1 MLIIRPYIE
10 ILQLPKDLYVS
21 ITFEIVEP
29 NSIKESSPD
38 RIMAYLE
45 KDHWDDYSFRTSF
58 NLIIIDSKNNRYNLG
73 HVKVGYTGQFV
84 PEVEC
89 SYTFKH
95 LPKSFPK
102 LDDIFSLG
110 QDVEYYRKLMT
121 IPEGQRNLILEGLND
136 VAFDLTELEK
146 IRNENVFRNSLCRTI
161 DEGEIRKKFNVI
173 LSGASERTEFDV
185 KFTFNS
191 IELEFETKP
200 ESIPPSNIHVLIGRN
215 GSGKTT
221 LLNNMAYTQ
230 LSFENGKH
238 GRFYKRDEYGYKLMP
253 TNYFKSV
260 VLVSFSAFDS
270 FEYPEEY
277 NRLLKENVGC
287 LLDFSYVGLKESLE
301 GGDSSELKNK
311 HKLQDEFIE
320 SLKECFRFGHTK
332 KLWVNAIERLQSD
345 DNFEDMKLTNLAKDD
360 INIESI
366 VELAKHS
373 FSTMSS
379 GHAIVL
385 LIITKLI
392 IEVKERSLV
401 LIDEPEGHLHPPLLA
416 AFMSS
421 LSDLLIYRNGI
432 AVIATHSPVVLQEV
446 PKKCVWNIIR
456 YTQNLTSVQR
466 LETETYAENTGILT
480 REVFGLEVKES
491 GFHKK
496 LSEYVKDS
504 YSYDEILKMHKGLL
518 GLEGRSILKAL
529 IFNRDKPKGE

>member
-1 MLIIRPYIE
+1 
-10 ILQLPKDLYVS
+10 
-21 ITFEIVEP
+21 
-29 NSIKESSPD
+29 
-38 RIMAYLE
+38 MAYLE

-58 NLIIIDSKNNRYNLG
+58 NLIIIDSKNNRYDLG
-73 HVKVGYTGQFV
+73 HIKVGYTGQFV
-84 PEVEC
+84 PDKEY

-95 LPKSFPK
+95 LPKSFSK
-102 LDDIFSLG
+102 FDDIFSLG

-121 IPEGQRNLILEGLND
+121 IPEDQRKLILEGLND
-136 VAFDLTELEK
+136 VASDLTELKKITNEK
-146 IRNENVFRNSLCRTI
+146 VFRDSLCRNI
-161 DEGEIRKKFNVI
+161 DEDEIREKFNVI
-173 LSGASERTEFDV
+173 LSGSSKRTEFDF
-185 KFTFNS
+185 KFSFND

-221 LLNNMAYTQ
+221 LLNNMAYSQ

-238 GRFYKRDEYGYKLMP
+238 GKFYQSNEHGYKLMP
-253 TNYFKSV
+253 ADYFKSV

-277 NRLLKENVGC
+277 NKRLKEEAND
-287 LLDFSYVGLKESLE
+287 LLDFSYIGLKENLE
-301 GGDSSELKNK
+301 KGYSSELKSKN
-311 HKLQDEFIE
+311 KLQDEFIE
-320 SLKECFRFGHTK
+320 SLKRCFRFGHTK
-332 KLWVNAIERLQSD
+332 KLWVNAIKRLQSD

-360 INIESI
+360 LDINN
-366 VELAKHS
+366 VVKLAKHS

-392 IEVKERSLV
+392 TEVKERSLV
-401 LIDEPEGHLHPPLLA
+401 LLDEPEGHLHPPLLS

-432 AVIATHSPVVLQEV
+432 AIIATHSPVVLQEV

-456 YTQNLTSVQR
+456 YTQELTSVQR
-466 LETETYAENTGILT
+466 FETETYAENTGILT

-491 GFHKK
+491 GFHKQ
-496 LSEYVKDS
+496 LTEYVESKSS
-504 YSYDEILKMHKGLL
+504 YEEILGMHKNQL

-529 IFNRDKPKGE
+529 IYNRDKRQG